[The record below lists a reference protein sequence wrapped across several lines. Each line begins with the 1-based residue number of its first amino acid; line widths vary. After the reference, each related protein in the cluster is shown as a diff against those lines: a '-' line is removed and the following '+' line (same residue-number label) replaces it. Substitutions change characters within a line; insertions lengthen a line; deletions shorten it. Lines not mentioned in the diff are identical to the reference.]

1 MERVYN
7 FLTHRISPK
16 ILRTGYEPLEED
28 NVNSSIMSMAASV
41 NQEFVAKKTPQYLV
55 SFIVS
60 IGAFSHGTS
69 IGWSAPALPNMEK
82 QGDFPG
88 FKSDSNMAT
97 WLGAITFMGCFFS
110 GFFIGFLL
118 QHIGRKW
125 TMLVHGPPFLIGWL
139 VIAFAPNLMW
149 ILVGRFITGL
159 CGAGMTLGILIYI
172 GEVAQAKI
180 RGTLCNAI
188 GLAIGLGILFTYILG
203 SIISWSHLSLVN
215 AFFPGIFTV
224 GVFFIPESPY
234 YLLANG
240 RIEETLESLKS
251 LRGATEEEQIIPE
264 YFSKKISVQH
274 RKEATWSDTLAAYVL
289 KPFGICMMLIIFQQF
304 GGIKGVLFYSVEM
317 FSYAGTD
324 VNANIAAITLAG
336 AQVIVLLA
344 STQTVEIWGRRISI
358 MVSEL
363 GMTISLVALGTF
375 FYLKE
380 HNEDIRLE
388 WLPLTSLLF
397 YVLSYNLGVG
407 PVTWT
412 LVSEL
417 LPSNSKGLTSSIIA
431 AFSHGLAF
439 LITKFFIDM
448 QKLFTSYG
456 CYWFFAAMSF
466 AGFVFCLVVIPETKG
481 KKLQDI
487 QAFFRK

>member
-97 WLGAITFMGCFFS
+97 WLDGM
-110 GFFIGFLL
+110 FLL
-118 QHIGRKW
+118 RLLHWLPVTAHWKEMDYACARS
-125 TMLVHGPPFLIGWL
+125 PFFNRL
-139 VIAFAPNLMW
+139 A
-149 ILVGRFITGL
+149 
-159 CGAGMTLGILIYI
+159 
-172 GEVAQAKI
+172 AQAKI